1 MVGAMEAEGQVGVEY
16 FPNPTLQHGSNDMG
30 HGWTEFEP
38 VEDPYNYEQQPEG
51 MYVFSENQA
60 HF

>member
-1 MVGAMEAEGQVGVEY
+1 MEAEGQVGVEY

-38 VEDPYNYEQQPEG
+38 VEDPYSYEQQPEG